1 MQIKDAALTFDLMTK
16 RSKTDLIVL
25 HHAAATSC
33 TVQDVHRWHLDN
45 GWSGIGY
52 HFFIRKD
59 GTVWRGRPEDRVGA
73 HTVNYNS
80 RSIGICFEGNFEK
93 EPMPDFQKAAGL
105 ELIAY
110 LKGKYPI
117 KEIKGHGELKSTAC
131 PGNFFPLAEMKTGKA
146 SETVTENRV
155 LLFQKA
161 ALADGFKLAKYG
173 ADGMWGSETE
183 TIAKSAVV
191 KRRATYKYKNLTR
204 LVQGEV
210 GVTVDGLCGK
220 DTENAI
226 KVWQKNNNL
235 AVDGQW
241 GVNCWKEWTGVT
253 K

>member
-52 HFFIRKD
+52 HFFIRKN
-59 GTVWRGRPEDRVGA
+59 GEIWRGRPEDRVGA
-73 HTVNYNS
+73 HTVTKNAAS
-80 RSIGICFEGNFEK
+80 VGICFEGNFEN
-93 EPMPDFQKAAGL
+93 EPMPEAQKAAGL

-117 KEIKGHGELKSTAC
+117 KEIKGHGELRATAC
-131 PGNFFPLAEMKTGKA
+131 PGKYFPLAELKGEA
-146 SETVTENRV
+146 APAPAPQNRV
-155 LLFQKA
+155 LLFQQA
-161 ALADGFKLAKYG
+161 ALADGLKLAKYG
-173 ADGMWGSETE
+173 ADGMWGAETE
-183 TIAKSAVV
+183 QAARLAIVR
-191 KRRATYKYKNLTR
+191 RRATYKYKNLTR
-204 LVQGEV
+204 LVQAEV
-210 GVTVDGLCGK
+210 GVEVDGLCGQN
-220 DTENAI
+220 TESAI

-235 AVDGQW
+235 AVDGHW
-241 GVNCWKEWTGVT
+241 GVNCWKKWTGVT